1 MPMGP
6 KILLVDDDRDI
17 TLAVRLQLEKQG
29 YEVLTAGDGEQGLAA
44 AIAHRPAAILL
55 DIRMPKMDGLCTLA
69 RLREHGDTQRTPVV
83 MLSASLI
90 DRRRALDLGARYFLD
105 KPCDRDDLVAAL
117 RAALEGKANS

>member
-1 MPMGP
+1 MGP

-17 TLAVRLQLEKQG
+17 TLAVRIQLEKQG

-44 AIAHRPAAILL
+44 AIAHQPAAILL

-69 RLREHGDTQRTPVV
+69 RLREHGPTQRTPVV

-117 RAALEGKANS
+117 HAALAETANS

>member
-1 MPMGP
+1 MPTGS

-17 TLAVRLQLEKQG
+17 ILAVRIQLEKQG
-29 YEVLTAGDGEQGLAA
+29 YEVLTADDGEQGLAS

-69 RLREHGDTQRTPVV
+69 RLREHGDTRRTPVV

-117 RAALEGKANS
+117 RAALAETANP